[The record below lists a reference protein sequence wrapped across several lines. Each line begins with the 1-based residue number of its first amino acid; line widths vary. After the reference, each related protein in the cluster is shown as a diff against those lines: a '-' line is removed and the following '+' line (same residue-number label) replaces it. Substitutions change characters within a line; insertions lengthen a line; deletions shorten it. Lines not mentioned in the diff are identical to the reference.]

1 MEQGSLASGP
11 SSSES
16 VSDSSMIVMPLTPR
30 EPILLHGQ
38 IFKIWRKDA
47 QCRADRKSHR
57 PAAPELR
64 YGETGRLQ
72 WGDHAGKFE
81 QISDAEVASGR
92 GGKDGLPVGFSDQI
106 RVAVRL

>member
-1 MEQGSLASGP
+1 
-11 SSSES
+11 
-16 VSDSSMIVMPLTPR
+16 MPLTPR

-47 QCRADRKSHR
+47 QCRDDSPIV

-64 YGETGRLQ
+64 CGETGRLQ
-72 WGDHAGKFE
+72 GGDHAGKFQ

-92 GGKDGLPVGFSDQI
+92 GWKDGLPVAFSGQI
-106 RVAVRL
+106 